1 MDGRAGRRR
10 CGGRD
15 LSESGTR
22 HAQQQAERSALCDTG
37 RTSQSDLVNCPVS
50 NSFCDRCAGAMADG
64 SEKPIDQVP
73 VGDRAL
79 AEDPSAD
86 AEPTEPVMA

>member
-1 MDGRAGRRR
+1 
-10 CGGRD
+10 
-15 LSESGTR
+15 
-22 HAQQQAERSALCDTG
+22 
-37 RTSQSDLVNCPVS
+37 
-50 NSFCDRCAGAMADG
+50 MADG